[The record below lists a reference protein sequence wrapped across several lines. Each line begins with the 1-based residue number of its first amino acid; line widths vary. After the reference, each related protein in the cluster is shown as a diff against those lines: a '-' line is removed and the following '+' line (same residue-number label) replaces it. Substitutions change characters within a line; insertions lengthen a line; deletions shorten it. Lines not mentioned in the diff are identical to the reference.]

1 MSRSLGRIERAIL
14 ASIAASKRMA
24 INRTE
29 KYREV
34 IEAAIAAGG
43 VRRFERVYTPQEGTA
58 RKRWT
63 VKSGTVGRRY
73 RCASRLV
80 STHGAARRE
89 FDAALGTTNAQPELR
104 QGLEV
109 VVPCQGS
116 SCRSDLLS
124 KQSRLGRRAR
134 PMNT

>member
-1 MSRSLGRIERAIL
+1 MSRGLGRIERAIL

-43 VRRFERVYTPQEGTA
+43 VQRFERVYTPQEGTA

-104 QGLEV
+104 QGLEWWCHAKDQV
-109 VVPCQGS
+109 AGRICSQS
-116 SCRSDLLS
+116 SRDSAGVRGL
-124 KQSRLGRRAR
+124 
-134 PMNT
+134 